1 MEGFLHLS
9 WEEVQRLCER
19 LSKLIV
25 GAGYRPD
32 LVVAVSRGGFPVGR
46 ILCDLLGVED
56 LASLQVRY
64 YVRPGE
70 TGQKPEVV
78 HPLNARLEGR
88 RVLVADD
95 VADTGHSLAAVRD
108 LLSREGA
115 AGLKVAT
122 LHYKPWSVF
131 RPDFYVEEVKEW
143 VVYPWEVRETI
154 LKLALKLRG
163 EGKPKEEVVSS
174 LKGWGF
180 EPSRVEE
187 VVESI

>member
-9 WEEVQRLCER
+9 WGEVQHLCER
-19 LSKLIV
+19 LSKKLRE
-25 GAGYRPD
+25 AGYRPD

-46 ILCDLLGVED
+46 IMCDLLGVED
-56 LASLQVRY
+56 LASLQVRH

-70 TGQKPEVV
+70 TGRKPEVV
-78 HPLNARLEGR
+78 HPLNARLKGR
-88 RVLVADD
+88 RVLVVDD

-108 LLSREGA
+108 LLSGEGA
-115 AGLKVAT
+115 AELKVAT
-122 LHYKPWSVF
+122 LHYKPWSIF
-131 RPDFYVEEVKEW
+131 RPDFYVEEVREW

-163 EGKPKEEVVSS
+163 EGKSRGEVVSS

-180 EPSRVEE
+180 DPSRVEE